1 MSRHSKPDFLDII
14 NEYPWDNMQKHIVGE
29 AIRQFVVNIL
39 DSTAEML
46 LLDGRTIEEAIAM
59 LRSAQ
64 DAINAKI
71 ASLENKSAQQDSKIS
86 ALQQAVTALQQ
97 AVEQLKNITPEPGGS
112 TLAFSD
118 QFKKINEVVHLNLKW
133 VTAQEEPVPSIYMTP
148 NVDIVS
154 PPYPMSYSYDPE
166 LDEHRFETLEDLSP
180 RGEGGFS
187 RIVHPA
193 NLLTDA
199 EHQDLDDSLGNIII
213 ITFDLKVNQV
223 LYDSIPVSSD
233 GDRHIYVSTDYGAT
247 SLGVIPGVDE
257 FSKMGRENRMF
268 IAPMSSIRLAF
279 SYRIADAENRFMPV
293 GSVFTLRKVKIYKIQ
308 YNY

>member
-14 NEYPWDNMQKHIVGE
+14 NEYPWDNMQKHIVGD

-46 LLDGRTIEEAIAM
+46 LLDGRTIEEAITM

-64 DAINAKI
+64 DAISAKI
-71 ASLENKSAQQDSKIS
+71 TSLENKSAQQDSKIS

-118 QFKKINEVVHLNLKW
+118 QFKKINDVVHLNLKW
-133 VTAQEEPVPSIYMTP
+133 VTAQEEPQPSIYMTP

-187 RIVHPA
+187 RIVQPV

-199 EHQDLDDSLGNIII
+199 EHQDLDDSLGRYII
-213 ITFDLKVNQV
+213 ITFELKINQV
-223 LYDSIPVSSD
+223 LYDSIPLD
-233 GDRHIYVSTDYGAT
+233 AYGDKYIYVSTDSGTTYIGKIA
-247 SLGVIPGVDE
+247 VVDQ
-257 FSKMGRENRMF
+257 FSEMGEENRMF

-279 SYRIADAENRFMPV
+279 SYRYADNENRFMPV
-293 GSVFTLRKVKIYKIQ
+293 GSVFSLRKVRIYKI
-308 YNY
+308 